1 MLYHLLYPLHDK
13 FIAFNVVRYITFR
26 TFAAMFT
33 AMIIYFLFGKTL
45 IKYMQRKQFW
55 QAVRDDGPIMHL
67 KKGKTP
73 TMGGIL
79 IWLGVIFST
88 LLWSRLDNPYVFIT
102 LGIAVAFGLIGFL
115 DDYIKVILQ
124 DSHGLRARYK
134 FPLQL
139 GIGLIAAMIIYD
151 GLGFDRHLAV
161 PFFKT
166 IYPVLSVT
174 GAVALASLVIV
185 GTSNAVNLTDGLDG
199 LVAGPA
205 IMSFLAYALLSYIA
219 GHIKIAAYLS
229 VPYVPGAGE
238 LTVICGAVM
247 GALI

>member
-88 LLWSRLDNPYVFIT
+88 LLWSRLDNPYVFNGDFIDR
-102 LGIAVAFGLIGFL
+102 GPNSVE
-115 DDYIKVILQ
+115 VIL
-124 DSHGLRARYK
+124 L
-134 FPLQL
+134 L
-139 GIGLIAAMIIYD
+139 LIALI
-151 GLGFDRHLAV
+151 V
-161 PFFKT
+161 
-166 IYPVLSVT
+166 YPNTVFINRGIL
-174 GAVALASLVIV
+174 
-185 GTSNAVNLTDGLDG
+185 
-199 LVAGPA
+199 
-205 IMSFLAYALLSYIA
+205 FSY
-219 GHIKIAAYLS
+219 
-229 VPYVPGAGE
+229 
-238 LTVICGAVM
+238 
-247 GALI
+247 